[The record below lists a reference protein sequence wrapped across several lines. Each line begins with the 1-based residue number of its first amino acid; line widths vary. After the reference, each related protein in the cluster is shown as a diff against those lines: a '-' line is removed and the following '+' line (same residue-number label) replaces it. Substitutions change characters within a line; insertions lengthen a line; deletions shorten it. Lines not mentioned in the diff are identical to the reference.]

1 MVSQVASHLAA
12 YVLFLVVAVY
22 ALVKI
27 RSVILTPRHVAV
39 FRSYGGV
46 FSMDTFPAGA
56 LASNAGRPGW
66 RYTPLDLGDQR
77 YWIRTTSLERMTA
90 AKARFSA
97 EGAEERR
104 GDGAVDDESSRY
116 VHDSDLY
123 ATYGMQV
130 ADREVSKDPV
140 VTHSVFHL
148 AGPGSPLVEVFVCDH
163 RKHPGMAAEDEA
175 AWRSSGDVSD
185 IAGLGTAAFQ
195 TLDGALFARLD
206 GSWTVQILVP
216 KIAQARPDAREADT
230 RIYAAVI
237 QELSDQPNTP
247 ETSRDRAGT

>member
-1 MVSQVASHLAA
+1 MSQVASHLAA
-12 YVLFLVVAVY
+12 YVLFLIVAVY

-27 RSVILTPRHVAV
+27 RSVILTPRHVAM

-46 FSMDTFPAGA
+46 FSMDTFPASA
-56 LASNAGRPGW
+56 LVSNAGRSGW
-66 RYTPLDLGDQR
+66 RYTPLTLGDQR

-90 AKARFSA
+90 AKARWSA
-97 EGAEERR
+97 EAAEERR
-104 GDGAVDDESSRY
+104 LGGAVDDGSSPY

-130 ADREVSKDPV
+130 ADREVTKDPV

-148 AGPGSPLVEVFVCDH
+148 DGPGSPLVEVFVCDH

-185 IAGLGTAAFQ
+185 VAGLGTSAFQ
-195 TLDGALFARLD
+195 TPDGALFARLD
-206 GSWTVQILVP
+206 RSWTVQILAP
-216 KIAQARPDAREADT
+216 KIAQARPAAEHIPLMERILARLEA
-230 RIYAAVI
+230 APP
-237 QELSDQPNTP
+237 DQ
-247 ETSRDRAGT
+247 